1 MDYIVFDRASYKI
14 DGDEIIRDA
23 NFTITENTQIALV
36 GRNGTG
42 KSTLLRLISGEIQ
55 PTSGNIYRKKNLR
68 IGYLHQEQ
76 RLVGEISLKD
86 AVLKQNKMWWE
97 YYIKLADT
105 SLSPDEHDRIITKF
119 LSIGG
124 YSLIRK
130 CEEMLDR
137 MGFDAEKQSRIV
149 DKLSGGERNRAA
161 IVSVLLL
168 EPDIMLLDEPT
179 NHIDYDGLRWL
190 ANFLKNTKKPF
201 ILVSHD
207 RYFLDLAV
215 SKFAEI
221 IGGKIIVFTGNYEN
235 YRRQRE
241 NLVEAE
247 IKKYKQ
253 QRELIR
259 RTEEFIRQ
267 NIAGQKT
274 KQAQSRRKMLERM
287 DKVDISGI
295 DSSKQFKIQMNI
307 GRRGGNKVVEIS
319 NLGYSYDGK
328 RLFDGFSTIVARG
341 EKIGV
346 VGPNGCGKT
355 TLMKLIS
362 GHLPVQTGEIKIGAG
377 ITMAYFSQTYADIPD
392 EGTPYSVISDF
403 APYLND
409 EQVRAHLGAFS
420 ISDDNAFRPMK
431 SFSGGERSRVA
442 IASLVLSNANLLI
455 LDEPTNH
462 LDILSR
468 QVLEN
473 ALKNYSGTAIVVSHD
488 RYFLDSFVNKI
499 WAFEHGRIGEFIGNF
514 SRYLEKQICEE
525 SDAGEVKGKRKIA
538 LSNRRKTNSG
548 KSKYMMKK
556 LEARLEQIESR
567 IAELEDEQQK
577 LINLI
582 SQSFVSSNYE
592 RYRKIADDLKNVEQ
606 RLKFLWDE
614 WEEISTSIENTD

>member
-1 MDYIVFDRASYKI
+1 MCLQ
-14 DGDEIIRDA
+14 A
-23 NFTITENTQIALV
+23 N
-36 GRNGTG
+36 
-42 KSTLLRLISGEIQ
+42 
-55 PTSGNIYRKKNLR
+55 YRK
-68 IGYLHQEQ
+68 
-76 RLVGEISLKD
+76 
-86 AVLKQNKMWWE
+86 
-97 YYIKLADT
+97 
-105 SLSPDEHDRIITKF
+105 
-119 LSIGG
+119 
-124 YSLIRK
+124 
-130 CEEMLDR
+130 
-137 MGFDAEKQSRIV
+137 
-149 DKLSGGERNRAA
+149 
-161 IVSVLLL
+161 
-168 EPDIMLLDEPT
+168 
-179 NHIDYDGLRWL
+179 
-190 ANFLKNTKKPF
+190 
-201 ILVSHD
+201 
-207 RYFLDLAV
+207 
-215 SKFAEI
+215 
-221 IGGKIIVFTGNYEN
+221 
-235 YRRQRE
+235 QRE

-253 QRELIR
+253 QKELIR

-295 DSSKQFKIQMNI
+295 DSNKQFKIQMNI

-403 APYLND
+403 APYLSD

-499 WAFEHGRIGEFIGNF
+499 WAFEHGRIGEFIGDF

-538 LSNRRKTNSG
+538 LNNRRKTNSG

-556 LEARLEQIESR
+556 LEARLEQIESK